1 MITTED
7 IKRVIERRGGARE
20 HLMYILRDLEYLS
33 GKNQL
38 DLDTLAK
45 VAELTDIPKSAVGGF
60 VGFYRM
66 FGTSPR
72 APFVVRVCRS
82 GPCHVMGARTVFDH
96 IEEHLGIKPG
106 EATPDGLFYLETCE
120 CLGVCSVAPA
130 MMINYDI
137 HGNLTREKIKEI
149 FESYRSGRPVFGEE
163 YGPEI
168 EARTCIINDDR
179 QTRRLLEKI
188 GKIDPLSI
196 DSYIESGGYN
206 AIGKA
211 VREYTS
217 EEVIDIVKDSG
228 LRGRG
233 GAGFP
238 AGLKWSFMPKGDM
251 QKCIICNADEGE
263 PGTYKDRI
271 LMEEDPHMILEG
283 MLICGY
289 ATGASL
295 GYIYVRGEFRRAIER
310 LQRAIGQAKERGILG
325 RRIAGSAF
333 GFDISIKEGGG
344 AYVCGEESSL
354 INSMEGKRGYPRFRP
369 PFPAGAGFM
378 GLPSNVNNV
387 ETYASVPMIIERGA
401 DWYRSVGT
409 GQCSGTKLYCL
420 SGRMKRVGLVELPM
434 GTTLREIIDVY
445 GEGVKEGKS
454 FKFAQVGGA
463 AGGILGKDLL
473 DLPLDID
480 RTVQAGVT
488 LGSGVVL
495 VCDEDTCAVDFLLNI
510 LSFFE
515 HESCGQCVP
524 CRVGT
529 SHLHYLAKKFA
540 MREAVP
546 GDIDR
551 MIEKAQLMKKA
562 SLCAL
567 GQSPL
572 LPLTTVL
579 KYFRD
584 EFMRHCDP
592 GYACP
597 ECDRTI
603 KRFYRQYAPSVF
615 LPGAPYLKG

>member
-7 IKRVIERRGGARE
+7 IKNVIEKRGNARE
-20 HLMYILRDLEYLS
+20 HLMFILRDLENLS

-38 DLDTLAK
+38 DIDTLTE
-45 VAELTDIPKSAVGGF
+45 VAELTNIPRSAIGGF
-60 VGFYRM
+60 VGFYTM
-66 FGTSPR
+66 FKTNPR
-72 APFVVRVCRS
+72 APFIVRVCKS
-82 GPCHVMGARTVFDH
+82 GPCHVMGARTIFDH
-96 IEEHLGIKPG
+96 IEKYLGIKPG
-106 EATPDGLFYLETCE
+106 EATSDGLFYLEKCE

-137 HGNLTREKIKEI
+137 HGNLTQKKIKEI
-149 FESYRSGRPVFGEE
+149 FDGYRSKKPIFGEE
-163 YGPEI
+163 CGPEV
-168 EARTCIINDDR
+168 EGKACIINDNR
-179 QTRRLLEKI
+179 QTKRLLEKV
-188 GKIDPLSI
+188 GKIDPLNNN
-196 DSYIESGGYN
+196 SYVENGGSR
-206 AIGKA
+206 AIKKA
-211 VREYTS
+211 IREYTS
-217 EEVIDIVKDSG
+217 EEVINIIKDSG

-238 AGLKWSFMPKGDM
+238 TGLKLSFMPKGGI
-251 QKCIICNADEGE
+251 QKYIICNADEGE

-271 LMEEDPHMILEG
+271 LMEENPCMILEG
-283 MLICGY
+283 MLICAY
-289 ATGASL
+289 ATGATV

-310 LQRAIGQAKERGILG
+310 LQKAIDQARERRMLG
-325 RRIAGSAF
+325 KHIAGPTLN
-333 GFDISIKEGGG
+333 FDVFIKEGGG

-354 INSMEGKRGYPRFRP
+354 INSMEGRRGYPRFRP

-378 GLPSNVNNV
+378 DLPSNVNNV
-387 ETYASVPMIIERGA
+387 ETYASIPMIIEHGA

-409 GQCSGTKLYCL
+409 EKCPGTKLYCL
-420 SGRMKRVGLVELPM
+420 SGKMNRVGLVELPM

-445 GEGVKEGKS
+445 GKGIRKGKS
-454 FKFAQVGGA
+454 FKFAQVGGT
-463 AGGILGKDLL
+463 AGGILGSDLL

-480 RTVQAGVT
+480 HTMQAGVT

-540 MREAVP
+540 MREAAP
-546 GDIDR
+546 KDIDT

-567 GQSPL
+567 GQSPV
-572 LPLTTVL
+572 LPITTIL

-584 EFMRHCDP
+584 EFVRHCDP
-592 GYACP
+592 GYTCP

-603 KRFYRQYAPSVF
+603 KRFYR
-615 LPGAPYLKG
+615 